1 MRKLLVTVLL
11 AASFTGFAQ
20 KLDDVKEKIDKQK
33 WDEAREKL
41 DKALADPKN
50 QASPDAWFYK
60 TKIYHNLAKKT
71 PSDTSLASQALDAMK
86 RYMKLEESKTGNTR
100 MLLSTLENNQ
110 TFFDIYQTGFTGA
123 VDQFKNQ
130 NYVGAFKG
138 FERTLETFEYLSKYN
153 LTPMKFD
160 TTSTI
165 YAGFSAQNAK
175 MYDQA
180 MNYYTKMVDAKVVD
194 TNYIDAYTFLI
205 NYSLEKKDTAKAIK
219 FLELSEAAFPQKSDL
234 WVDYE
239 ILTMGNDKAKKM
251 ARYET
256 LVSKYPKNFTVNMN
270 YAIELYNN
278 TFFSETKAAN
288 YAAEQEKTRQ
298 AIDHA
303 LSLDPSSSHGNFI
316 YSQFYLNQIYDLED
330 SLRSIKGNTPAD
342 QARKKDLNARMDA
355 KYEGMYTY
363 SQKVYDMYAKESSL
377 KAQDKANYRKAIN
390 QLIDYYTRKKQTDKV
405 TEYQNKLKQL

>member
-1 MRKLLVTVLL
+1 
-11 AASFTGFAQ
+11 
-20 KLDDVKEKIDKQK
+20 
-33 WDEAREKL
+33 
-41 DKALADPKN
+41 
-50 QASPDAWFYK
+50 
-60 TKIYHNLAKKT
+60 
-71 PSDTSLASQALDAMK
+71 
-86 RYMKLEESKTGNTR
+86 
-100 MLLSTLENNQ
+100 
-110 TFFDIYQTGFTGA
+110 
-123 VDQFKNQ
+123 
-130 NYVGAFKG
+130 
-138 FERTLETFEYLSKYN
+138 
-153 LTPMKFD
+153 
-160 TTSTI
+160 
-165 YAGFSAQNAK
+165 
-175 MYDQA
+175 
-180 MNYYTKMVDAKVVD
+180 
-194 TNYIDAYTFLI
+194 
-205 NYSLEKKDTAKAIK
+205 
-219 FLELSEAAFPQKSDL
+219 
-234 WVDYE
+234 
-239 ILTMGNDKAKKM
+239 
-251 ARYET
+251 
-256 LVSKYPKNFTVNMN
+256 MN